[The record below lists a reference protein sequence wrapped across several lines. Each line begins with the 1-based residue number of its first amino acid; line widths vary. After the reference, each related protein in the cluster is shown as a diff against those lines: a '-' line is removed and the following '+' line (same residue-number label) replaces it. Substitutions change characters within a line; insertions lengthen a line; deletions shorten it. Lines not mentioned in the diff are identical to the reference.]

1 MAMKHG
7 LGRGMMALMDE
18 NELQEIDKS
27 QINIVDINKVVPN
40 RYQPRKQFDEEALRE
55 LCDSIREKGVIQPVI
70 VTELG
75 DGRYELV
82 AGERRLR
89 AARMAGL
96 MDMPV
101 IIRDFSD
108 EDKLEIALIE
118 NIQREDL
125 NSIEEALAYKEIM
138 ERLQISQEEL
148 AKKVGKNRSSIAN
161 TLRLLKLPE
170 YVREKITADE
180 ITEGHARAVLMLE
193 DVDQMIAFTNLI
205 IENGWSVREAEAEVK
220 QFGKNSRPAVE
231 NDHAEAAA
239 PSKGN
244 GMEELQERFIQ
255 TIGAKVEIKG
265 NQKKGKIVIHY
276 FSKEDL
282 ENIYR
287 NLSQRTSN

>member
-1 MAMKHG
+1 MKHG
-7 LGRGMMALMDE
+7 LGRGMLALMDE
-18 NELQEIDKS
+18 NELQTVDKS
-27 QINIVDINKVVPN
+27 QINVVDINKIIPN
-40 RYQPRKQFDEEALRE
+40 RYQPRKQFDEEALKE
-55 LCDSIREKGVIQPVI
+55 LADSIREKGVIQPVI

-89 AARMAGL
+89 ASRMAGL

-125 NSIEEALAYKEIM
+125 NAIEEALAYKEIM
-138 ERLQISQEEL
+138 DRLKISQEEL

-170 YVREKITADE
+170 FVREKIISRE
-180 ITEGHARAVLMLE
+180 LTEGHARAVLVLE
-193 DVDQMIAFTNLI
+193 DVDQMIAFAGLI
-205 IENGWSVREAEAEVK
+205 IEKGWSVREAEQEAKLFDKKPEAQTIDPSPK
-220 QFGKNSRPAVE
+220 SRGA
-231 NDHAEAAA
+231 
-239 PSKGN
+239 
-244 GMEELQERFIQ
+244 GMEELEERFIRS
-255 TIGAKVEIKG
+255 IGAKVEIRG

-287 NLSQRTSN
+287 NLAQKHSG